1 MTGMPPGQVIVSL
14 IGIIAI
20 IVAAYYVTYFIGAK
34 SQKMYRNRG
43 IGRGRGRGR
52 GKGKGRSIVIL
63 ERFSVSKDKSFCIVE
78 IAGKVYIVGITN
90 QSMTVLDTLEAEVYE
105 ELLADSDDNS
115 NVQGTQASN
124 LSGIQG
130 AIVSFL
136 SKKIAKKRGE
146 AKPAG
151 NISFQNSINN
161 AINNSSEQPD
171 LHNQADLTGG
181 SEGEE

>member
-43 IGRGRGRGR
+43 IGRG
-52 GKGKGRSIVIL
+52 KGKGRSIIIL